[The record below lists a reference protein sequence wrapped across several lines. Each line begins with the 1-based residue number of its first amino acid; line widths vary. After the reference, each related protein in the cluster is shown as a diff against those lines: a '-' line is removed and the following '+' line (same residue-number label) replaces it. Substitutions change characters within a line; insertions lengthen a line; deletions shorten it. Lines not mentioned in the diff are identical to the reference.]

1 MLKPGK
7 SNGRQEAYTFF
18 KTKVMN
24 EIAKTSMG
32 HIYQLE
38 DLKKCEGDVF
48 ENFKK
53 FNIGMFQRT
62 TRDGTWHME
71 GYTDEPDKLTVHITT
86 CANVE
91 LFGEVGVPELGKF
104 GCDHDLAGYAVIEED
119 VNCDFRRFCTIA
131 KGDDRCVFEFYRKGT
146 APDNAR
152 LNK

>member
-1 MLKPGK
+1 
-7 SNGRQEAYTFF
+7 
-18 KTKVMN
+18 MN

-62 TRDGTWHME
+62 TRDGKWHMKY
-71 GYTDEPDKLTVHITT
+71 YTDEPGKLIVNIATYD
-86 CANVE
+86 NVE

-104 GCDHDLAGYAVIEED
+104 GCDHDLVGYAGIEED
-119 VNCDFRRFCTIA
+119 VNCDFRGFCTIA
-131 KGDDRCVFEFYRKGT
+131 KGGDRCVFEFYRVGT
-146 APDNAR
+146 APDNAH